1 MKKMMVLSL
10 LLTIVS
16 LSSCTISTNN
26 KDKIYNKEFKIEIK
40 NTYNSK
46 DKKTFKNQ
54 KENEMELEEF
64 ARYGITIYVPDE
76 IYKSFDY
83 NYNNTCNKHISFDY
97 NNDNIDIF
105 FKYSSNFNRT
115 IYYDLY
121 VKNLFESESITIST
135 KFIDVQLPEEYK
147 IDFTCREFN
156 FEKSGYITPTLDLFS
171 GHFNKFK
178 EMVDSIEYYD
188 LPESF
193 TGLDGETQVKRFTN
207 LGSNYS
213 KAIYYFDYD
222 LDENKYKYDLGYLS
236 YFTDSI
242 YYPALFD
249 SSKGNVMGFNADIS
263 YKFNPFDINGKNV
276 MSVFDIYSSVIDP
289 GCTHPKNPL
298 RSMHFTAVDLNSKY
312 DENNLS
318 SYYDTIPYILSR
330 QYLISKKYS
339 DKFLNYKIGDLDIKI
354 ILLSKEN
361 IYACFESGP
370 YLYNLGAK
378 IVY

>member
-1 MKKMMVLSL
+1 MKKMMLLSL

-105 FKYSSNFNRT
+105 FKYSSSFDRT
-115 IYYDLY
+115 IHYDLY
-121 VKNLFESESITIST
+121 VKNLFDTEAITLST
-135 KFIDVQLPEEYK
+135 KFVDVQLPEEYK
-147 IDFTCREFN
+147 IDFTCREFD

-178 EMVDSIEYYD
+178 EMIDSIEYYELSD
-188 LPESF
+188 SF
-193 TGLDGETQVKRFTN
+193 SGLDGETQEKRFTN

-213 KAIYYFDYD
+213 RALYYFDSD
-222 LDENKYKYDLGYLS
+222 DNEYDLGYLS

-249 SSKGNVMGFNADIS
+249 NSKGNIMSFNADIS
-263 YKFNPFDINGKNV
+263 YKFNPFDIKGKNV
-276 MSVFDIYSSVIDP
+276 MSVFNIYSSVIDP

-318 SYYDTIPYILSR
+318 SYYDTMPYILSR

-361 IYACFESGP
+361 IYACFESGS
-370 YLYNLGAK
+370 YLYNLGARV
-378 IVY
+378 VY

>member
-1 MKKMMVLSL
+1 MKKMMLLSL
-10 LLTIVS
+10 LLTTVS

-26 KDKIYNKEFKIEIK
+26 KNKIYNKEFKIEIK

-105 FKYSSNFNRT
+105 FKYSSSFDRT
-115 IYYDLY
+115 IHYDLY
-121 VKNLFESESITIST
+121 VKNLFDTEAITLST
-135 KFIDVQLPEEYK
+135 KFVDVQLPEEYK
-147 IDFTCREFN
+147 IDFTCREFD

-178 EMVDSIEYYD
+178 EMIDSIEYYELSD
-188 LPESF
+188 SF
-193 TGLDGETQVKRFTN
+193 SGLDGETQEKRFTN

-213 KAIYYFDYD
+213 RALYYFDSD
-222 LDENKYKYDLGYLS
+222 DNEYDLGYLS

-249 SSKGNVMGFNADIS
+249 NSKGNIMSFNADIS
-263 YKFNPFDINGKNV
+263 YKFNPFDIKGKNV
-276 MSVFDIYSSVIDP
+276 MSVFNIYSSVIDP

-318 SYYDTIPYILSR
+318 SYYDTMPYILSR

-361 IYACFESGP
+361 IYACFESGS
-370 YLYNLGAK
+370 YLYNLGARV
-378 IVY
+378 VY

>member
-1 MKKMMVLSL
+1 MKKMMLLSL

-105 FKYSSNFNRT
+105 FKYSSSFDRT

-193 TGLDGETQVKRFTN
+193 TGLDGETQVKRFTK
-207 LGSNYS
+207 LGSTYS
-213 KAIYYFDYD
+213 RALYYFDHY
-222 LDENKYKYDLGYLS
+222 LDENKYDLGYLS

-242 YYPALFD
+242 YYPTLFD

-276 MSVFDIYSSVIDP
+276 MSVFSIYSSVIDP

-318 SYYDTIPYILSR
+318 SYYDTIPNILSH
-330 QYLISKKYS
+330 QYLVSKKYS
-339 DKFLNYKIGDLDIKI
+339 DKFLNYKVGDLDIKI

>member
-1 MKKMMVLSL
+1 MLLSL

-97 NNDNIDIF
+97 NNDNIDVF
-105 FKYSSNFNRT
+105 FRYNSSYDRT
-115 IYYDLY
+115 IHYDLY
-121 VKNLFESESITIST
+121 VKNLFDTEAITLST
-135 KFIDVQLPEEYK
+135 KFVDVQLPEEYK

-193 TGLDGETQVKRFTN
+193 TGLDSETQEKRFTN
-207 LGSNYS
+207 LGSTYS
-213 KAIYYFDYD
+213 RELYYFDHY
-222 LDENKYKYDLGYLS
+222 LDENKYDLGYLS

-249 SSKGNVMGFNADIS
+249 NSKGNIMSFNADIS
-263 YKFNPFDINGKNV
+263 YKFNPFDIKGKNV
-276 MSVFDIYSSVIDP
+276 MSVFNIYSSVIDP

-361 IYACFESGP
+361 IYACFESGS
-370 YLYNLGAK
+370 YLYNLGARV
-378 IVY
+378 VY

>member
-1 MKKMMVLSL
+1 MKKMMLLSL
-10 LLTIVS
+10 LLTTVS

-105 FKYSSNFNRT
+105 FKYSSSFDRT
-115 IYYDLY
+115 IHYDLY
-121 VKNLFESESITIST
+121 VKNLFDTEAITLST
-135 KFIDVQLPEEYK
+135 KFVDVQLPEEYK
-147 IDFTCREFN
+147 IDFTCREFD

-178 EMVDSIEYYD
+178 EMIDSIEYYELSD
-188 LPESF
+188 SF
-193 TGLDGETQVKRFTN
+193 SGLDGETQEKRFTN

-213 KAIYYFDYD
+213 RALYYFDSD
-222 LDENKYKYDLGYLS
+222 DNEYDLGYLS

-249 SSKGNVMGFNADIS
+249 NSKGNIMSFNADIS
-263 YKFNPFDINGKNV
+263 YKFNPFDIKGKNV
-276 MSVFDIYSSVIDP
+276 MILFNIYSSVIDP

-318 SYYDTIPYILSR
+318 SYYDTMPYILSR

-361 IYACFESGP
+361 IYACFESGS
-370 YLYNLGAK
+370 YLYNLGARV
-378 IVY
+378 VY

>member
-1 MKKMMVLSL
+1 MKKMMLLSL

-16 LSSCTISTNN
+16 LSSCTSSTKN

-105 FKYSSNFNRT
+105 FKYSSSFDRT
-115 IYYDLY
+115 IHYDLY
-121 VKNLFESESITIST
+121 VKNLFDTEAITLST
-135 KFIDVQLPEEYK
+135 KFVDVQLPEEYK
-147 IDFTCREFN
+147 IDFTCREFD

-178 EMVDSIEYYD
+178 EMIDSIEYYELSD
-188 LPESF
+188 SF
-193 TGLDGETQVKRFTN
+193 SGLDGETQEKRFTN

-213 KAIYYFDYD
+213 RALYYFDSD
-222 LDENKYKYDLGYLS
+222 DNEYDLGYLS

-249 SSKGNVMGFNADIS
+249 NSKGNIMSFNADIS
-263 YKFNPFDINGKNV
+263 YKFNPFDIKGKNV
-276 MSVFDIYSSVIDP
+276 MSVFNIYSSVIDP

-318 SYYDTIPYILSR
+318 SYYDTMPYILSR

-361 IYACFESGP
+361 IYACFESGS
-370 YLYNLGAK
+370 YLYNLGARV
-378 IVY
+378 VY

>member
-1 MKKMMVLSL
+1 MMLLSL

-105 FKYSSNFNRT
+105 FKYSSSFDRT

-207 LGSNYS
+207 LGSTYS
-213 KAIYYFDYD
+213 RALYYFDHY
-222 LDENKYKYDLGYLS
+222 LDENKYDLGYLS

-242 YYPALFD
+242 YYPTLFD
-249 SSKGNVMGFNADIS
+249 SS
-263 YKFNPFDINGKNV
+263 
-276 MSVFDIYSSVIDP
+276 
-289 GCTHPKNPL
+289 
-298 RSMHFTAVDLNSKY
+298 
-312 DENNLS
+312 
-318 SYYDTIPYILSR
+318 
-330 QYLISKKYS
+330 
-339 DKFLNYKIGDLDIKI
+339 
-354 ILLSKEN
+354 
-361 IYACFESGP
+361 
-370 YLYNLGAK
+370 
-378 IVY
+378 

>member
-1 MKKMMVLSL
+1 MKKMMLLSL
-10 LLTIVS
+10 LLTTVS

-105 FKYSSNFNRT
+105 FKYSSSFDRT
-115 IYYDLY
+115 IHYDLY
-121 VKNLFESESITIST
+121 VKNLFDTEAITLST
-135 KFIDVQLPEEYK
+135 KFVDVQLPEEYK
-147 IDFTCREFN
+147 IDFTCREFD

-178 EMVDSIEYYD
+178 EMIDSIEYYELSD
-188 LPESF
+188 SF
-193 TGLDGETQVKRFTN
+193 SGLDGETQEKRFTN

-213 KAIYYFDYD
+213 RALYYFDSD
-222 LDENKYKYDLGYLS
+222 DNEYDLGYLS

-249 SSKGNVMGFNADIS
+249 NSKGNIMSFNADIS
-263 YKFNPFDINGKNV
+263 YKFNPFDIKGKNV
-276 MSVFDIYSSVIDP
+276 MSVFNIYSSVIDP

-318 SYYDTIPYILSR
+318 SYYDTMPYILSR

-354 ILLSKEN
+354 ILLYKEN
-361 IYACFESGP
+361 IYACFESGS
-370 YLYNLGAK
+370 YLYNLGARV
-378 IVY
+378 VY

>member
-1 MKKMMVLSL
+1 MKKMMLLSL
-10 LLTIVS
+10 LLTTVS

-105 FKYSSNFNRT
+105 FKYSSSFDRT
-115 IYYDLY
+115 IHYDLY
-121 VKNLFESESITIST
+121 VKNLFDTEAITLST
-135 KFIDVQLPEEYK
+135 KFVDVQLPEEYK
-147 IDFTCREFN
+147 IDFTCREFD

-178 EMVDSIEYYD
+178 EMIDSIEYYELSD
-188 LPESF
+188 SF
-193 TGLDGETQVKRFTN
+193 SGLDGETQEKRFTN

-213 KAIYYFDYD
+213 RALYYFDSD
-222 LDENKYKYDLGYLS
+222 DNEYDLGYLS

-249 SSKGNVMGFNADIS
+249 NSKGNIMSFNADIS
-263 YKFNPFDINGKNV
+263 YKFNPFDIKGKNV
-276 MSVFDIYSSVIDP
+276 MSVFNIYSSVIDP

-318 SYYDTIPYILSR
+318 SYYDTMPYILSR

-361 IYACFESGP
+361 IYACFESGS
-370 YLYNLGAK
+370 YLYNLGARV
-378 IVY
+378 VY

>member
-1 MKKMMVLSL
+1 MKKMMLLSL

-105 FKYSSNFNRT
+105 FKYSSSFDRT

-147 IDFTCREFN
+147 IDFTCR
-156 FEKSGYITPTLDLFS
+156 
-171 GHFNKFK
+171 
-178 EMVDSIEYYD
+178 
-188 LPESF
+188 
-193 TGLDGETQVKRFTN
+193 
-207 LGSNYS
+207 
-213 KAIYYFDYD
+213 
-222 LDENKYKYDLGYLS
+222 
-236 YFTDSI
+236 
-242 YYPALFD
+242 
-249 SSKGNVMGFNADIS
+249 
-263 YKFNPFDINGKNV
+263 
-276 MSVFDIYSSVIDP
+276 
-289 GCTHPKNPL
+289 
-298 RSMHFTAVDLNSKY
+298 
-312 DENNLS
+312 
-318 SYYDTIPYILSR
+318 
-330 QYLISKKYS
+330 
-339 DKFLNYKIGDLDIKI
+339 
-354 ILLSKEN
+354 
-361 IYACFESGP
+361 
-370 YLYNLGAK
+370 
-378 IVY
+378 